1 MKRIIS
7 LALVCI
13 MLLGCV
19 FALASCGKSY
29 KNPEEAVEILE
40 EEGYIVYLN
49 EFKNYI
55 YAYYNNVHEKAF
67 EEIEIFY
74 YSDEDAAEKAW
85 ETLEAQLKAKA
96 DAKDENYQYS
106 YGIDG
111 SLIYYGTKA
120 AIKAAK

>member
-1 MKRIIS
+1 MKRI
-7 LALVCI
+7 LALILAVA
-13 MLLGCV
+13 MLTCSV

-40 EEGYIVYLN
+40 KEGYTVYLN
-49 EFKNYI
+49 ESKSYI
-55 YAYYNNVHEKAF
+55 YAYYNNVNEKAF

-74 YSDEDAAEKAW
+74 YADKAAAEKAW
-85 ETLEAQLKAKA
+85 ETLEGQLKAKA
-96 DAKDENYQYS
+96 DAKDENYQYK
-106 YGIDG
+106 YDIDG